1 MKLDMNRMAVFAA
14 VVEQGS
20 FTAAAE
26 RLSLTKS
33 MVSQHVSRLEQ
44 ELGAKLLI
52 RTTRRLT
59 LTEAGARYYQRC
71 AEVVSLVNQAN
82 QELQGLT
89 TKPAGVLR
97 LTAPQVLGQSWLV
110 PILSDFVRDNPGIRP
125 VLICNDARLDLVSEA
140 IDLAISV
147 GALEDSSYRA
157 QRIGGF
163 DDVLCASRDYLAA
176 RAAPTRPEDLADLD
190 YVGHMWGNLPKIRTL
205 TAPDGKRHAI
215 RLAPRIACN
224 NLHAVK
230 AFMLQGMGF
239 GILPQI
245 AAQPELDDGRL
256 LRLLPDHHLQS
267 GGIYAVHAYQQQAPL
282 KVRAFIDYLKARSR
296 GAAPK
301 SAAPEIA
308 RAGYSS
314 RPRAR
319 L

>member
-1 MKLDMNRMAVFAA
+1 MKPDMNRMAVFAT

-26 RLSLTKS
+26 QLGMTKS

-44 ELGAKLLI
+44 ERDARLLI

-59 LTEAGARYYQRC
+59 LTEAGEHYYQRC
-71 AEVVSLVNQAN
+71 AELVSLVTQAN

-89 TKPAGVLR
+89 AKPAGVLR
-97 LTAPQVLGQSWLV
+97 LTAPQALGQSWLV
-110 PILSDFVRDNPGIRP
+110 PILSDFVSDNPGIRP
-125 VLICNDARLDLVSEA
+125 VLICNDARLDLVGEG

-147 GALEDSSYRA
+147 GGLEDSSYHA
-157 QRIGGF
+157 LRIGDF

-176 RAAPTRPEDLADLD
+176 QTAPTGPEDLAGLD
-190 YVGHMWGNLPKIRTL
+190 YVGHMWGSLPKARTL
-205 TAPDGKRHAI
+205 TGPDGQRHSI
-215 RLAPRIACN
+215 RLTPRIACD
-224 NLHAVK
+224 NLYAVK
-230 AFMLQGMGF
+230 AFLLQGMGF

-267 GGIYAVHAYQQQAPL
+267 GGIFAVHAYQQQVPL

-296 GAAPK
+296 DTAPK
-301 SAAPEIA
+301 
-308 RAGYSS
+308 RGD
-314 RPRAR
+314 
-319 L
+319 